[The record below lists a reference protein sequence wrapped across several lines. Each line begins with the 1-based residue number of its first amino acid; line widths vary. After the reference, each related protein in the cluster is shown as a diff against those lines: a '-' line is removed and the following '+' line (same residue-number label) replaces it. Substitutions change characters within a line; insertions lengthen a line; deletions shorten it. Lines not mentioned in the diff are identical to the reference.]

1 MFIRR
6 GARKLCDVCA
16 SVWDANRQ
24 AMIAEA
30 MQRAKTASE
39 LKLSGSKKQIEWA
52 DRIRERWLFNVQWD
66 VSSHLIGT
74 NVERAT
80 EAVST
85 QKQAIAV
92 QQACTNVLAL
102 RLAAIDEVLSHAV
115 AAWWIDWRF
124 QLMTGSAGRRT
135 LRSSLNSS
143 RCWPADLASRR
154 HHRAAMAVR
163 LPIMGVTKRRAPHRF
178 AYLNALR
185 RSLTWHPKA
194 IRSRSPE
201 RSLRHPSR
209 EPDEAEDV
217 GRLVPL

>member
-1 MFIRR
+1 MMSYKNVTNTFEVKFACEHTTERRCTRRWSDEIFIRR

-16 SVWDANRQ
+16 SVWDAKRQ

-30 MQRAKTASE
+30 VPRAKTASE

-66 VSSHLIGT
+66 VSSHLMGT

-80 EAVST
+80 ESVST

-124 QLMTGSAGRRT
+124 QLNDRVNRATDAAIQSQFEPLLAGGSG
-135 LRSSLNSS
+135 L
-143 RCWPADLASRR
+143 
-154 HHRAAMAVR
+154 
-163 LPIMGVTKRRAPHRF
+163 
-178 AYLNALR
+178 
-185 RSLTWHPKA
+185 
-194 IRSRSPE
+194 
-201 RSLRHPSR
+201 
-209 EPDEAEDV
+209 
-217 GRLVPL
+217 